1 MHDAK
6 NHSPPTAPV
15 YWNHTPALGGMEQTA
30 PSFRDFMRTV
40 PPSQA
45 PQLKPLPPVP
55 RTRRPSAVPYVP
67 PHSLSLISNARTSR
81 SEGSLK
87 TASTAG
93 ESDEETPGERTPE
106 PPNDFFLQPAT
117 YTVSNPVLSKPDRED
132 LPVLEPRK
140 FELLIP
146 DPSPQASP
154 DMLTPAFE
162 YETHMDYP
170 PSPASSKPPQ
180 TPLPP
185 IPSGISPAKLK
196 DLTMLKKT
204 PTPPSPAPSWDA
216 GVISPATALSE
227 APLAI
232 SPFSLATPV
241 MSISR
246 QWATVPQSPPWSRD
260 FSQYVQQSAS
270 SSPHRL
276 VARSAVPGADHEW
289 EVMEE
294 TRRARGNRLSVD
306 YHSALVDQYRD
317 LVSPSSDM
325 FGDDKRETLWTP
337 PQSPSTG
344 DDDLIPLP
352 LALKTEPTDR
362 YGVIDRSSP
371 FPEDHYEQPSPQHH
385 RRKSSIREKIP
396 ALAAG
401 TLNMILPSH
410 HSRKSSAT
418 SSRSGEIPISPP
430 ADHDSFREAD
440 PKPGPRPAPRYRA
453 RSRVFPVY
461 TRPQSGVY
469 AVTRAKPILKSVK
482 KGKKEEDQPKEP
494 PLTLTLTSSLSTNN
508 TSSTRPSVER
518 SRPTAASPTQI
529 PASPSLS
536 LFPTPRRPSP
546 STASIT
552 STKPPLSPRPSLSNN
567 PSPSPPSPPRTKAF
581 NPAASTAK
589 SPAPSPL
596 ARGLTH
602 TELFSLSP
610 RAPTPPPKPTTTKSN
625 EATPSSPRPSYPRQL
640 AADPPPPENSSHR
653 RPKSSTARAALSALG
668 IGSSSSTPRNSAP
681 TTTTTTSSSSDGA
694 RLLFVHEKPA
704 PSLPHGAALPPPS
717 SSTGEERLR
726 RSASGAS
733 SSSSSVRGKETSLVK
748 RAVEAHRAHRRERQ
762 KQEMKRSIRV
772 LGQTDPQVVEGYV
785 RVSSLSSPSSGVRP
799 MFRGDGD
806 GGAAVRGGGEGW
818 L

>member
-6 NHSPPTAPV
+6 NRSPPTAPV

-55 RTRRPSAVPYVP
+55 RTRQPSAVPYVP
-67 PHSLSLISNARTSR
+67 PHSSSLTSNARTSR
-81 SEGSLK
+81 SEGFLK
-87 TASTAG
+87 TASTEW
-93 ESDEETPGERTPE
+93 ESDEEAPGERAPE
-106 PPNDFFLQPAT
+106 PPNDFLQPAT

-162 YETHMDYP
+162 YETHMDFP

-196 DLTMLKKT
+196 DLSMLKKT

-216 GVISPATALSE
+216 SVISPATALSE

-241 MSISR
+241 TSISR

-276 VARSAVPGADHEW
+276 VARSAAPGADDEW
-289 EVMEE
+289 EDMEE

-306 YHSALVDQYRD
+306 YHSVLVDQYRD

-325 FGDDKRETLWTP
+325 FGDDKQETLWTP

-362 YGVIDRSSP
+362 YAVIDRSSP

-385 RRKSSIREKIP
+385 RRKLSIREKIP

-410 HSRKSSAT
+410 HSRKSSTT

-430 ADHDSFREAD
+430 ADHESFREVD

-461 TRPQSGVY
+461 TRPQSGIY
-469 AVTRAKPILKSVK
+469 AITRAKPVLKSVKKGK

-494 PLTLTLTSSLSTNN
+494 PLTLTLTSSLSTN

-518 SRPTAASPTQI
+518 SRPTATSPTQM

-536 LFPTPRRPSP
+536 LFPTSSRPSP
-546 STASIT
+546 STASTT

-567 PSPSPPSPPRTKAF
+567 PSPSPPPPPRTKAS
-581 NPAASTAK
+581 NPAASTTK

-610 RAPTPPPKPTTTKSN
+610 RAPTPPPKPTTTKGN
-625 EATPSSPRPSYPRQL
+625 KAIPSYPRQL
-640 AADPPPPENSSHR
+640 AAGPPPENSSHR

-668 IGSSSSTPRNSAP
+668 IGSSSSTPRKSAP
-681 TTTTTTSSSSDGA
+681 TSSDGA

-717 SSTGEERLR
+717 SSTGQERLH
-726 RSASGAS
+726 RSASGALS
-733 SSSSSVRGKETSLVK
+733 SSSWVRGRETSLVK

-785 RVSSLSSPSSGVRP
+785 RVSSSLSSSSGVRP
-799 MFRGDGD
+799 MFRGDGE